1 MQYFQNKWL
10 ILGYTRCMAQKLTY
24 QAIQNARRF
33 VENNLT
39 HEECAKLDRIARW
52 EFRGRDEQIVYWL
65 YQTYGNAEYD
75 LDAFVQQWR
84 THARREL
91 RSPNAQALLVVKEQ
105 LRTWRTPPKISCDW
119 KELLDEAVRRGAQT
133 RGLTFGRAVQSAL
146 ASYLRRE
153 LPERE
158 PVIRAVFSRKWQQR
172 IVGILGFT
180 HEDCQELRRC
190 ARIMFRSPTRHLLWI
205 VREYWIEFFEQVV
218 SERTA

>member
-1 MQYFQNKWL
+1 
-10 ILGYTRCMAQKLTY
+10 MAQKLTY

-39 HEECAKLDRIARW
+39 HEERAKLDRIARW

-133 RGLTFGRAVQSAL
+133 RGLTFGRAVQSAF
-146 ASYLRRE
+146 ASYLGRD

-158 PVIRAVFSRKWQQR
+158 SAIRTIIRLELPKQQW
-172 IVGILGFT
+172 VVDALGFAP
-180 HEDCQELRRC
+180 EDYQKLRQC
-190 ARIMFRSPTRHLLWI
+190 AKHAFRTLTRHMLWI